1 MSSNNHRDL
10 FVSGVVT
17 CFYYGQCALNNA
29 KTYPLL
35 EHYYYHQYIIPFKS
49 DMFCLYYLLWNCT
62 QNVVIKSKKLMK
74 IYIHTLTKDV
84 LGILR

>member
-1 MSSNNHRDL
+1 MSNHHRDL

-49 DMFCLYYLLWNCT
+49 DMFCLYYLLWHLHKMLLYQEQEIT
-62 QNVVIKSKKLMK
+62 E
-74 IYIHTLTKDV
+74 TLYSYSKDV